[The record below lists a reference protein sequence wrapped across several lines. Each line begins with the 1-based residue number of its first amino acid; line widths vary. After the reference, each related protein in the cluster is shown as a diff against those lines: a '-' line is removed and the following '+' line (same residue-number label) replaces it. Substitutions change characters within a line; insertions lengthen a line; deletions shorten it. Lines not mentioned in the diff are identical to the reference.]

1 MAETANLA
9 QMNDQHR
16 VLEKQIIEEMARP
29 MADSLRISKLKREKL
44 RLKEEIALLNT
55 HSQEVA

>member
-9 QMNDQHR
+9 QLTDQHR
-16 VLEKQIIEEMARP
+16 VLEIQIIEEMARP
-29 MADSLRISKLKREKL
+29 MADSLKISKLKREKL
-44 RLKEEIALLNT
+44 RLKEEIALLNA

>member
-1 MAETANLA
+1 MVVTANLA
-9 QMNDQHR
+9 QMTDQHR

-29 MADSLRISKLKREKL
+29 MADSLKISKLKREKL

>member
-9 QMNDQHR
+9 QITDQHR

-44 RLKEEIALLNT
+44 RLKEVIALLNT
-55 HSQEVA
+55 HSREVA

>member
-1 MAETANLA
+1 MVKTANLA
-9 QMNDQHR
+9 QITDQHR
-16 VLEKQIIEEMARP
+16 MLEKQIIEEMARP

-44 RLKEEIALLNT
+44 RLKEEIALIIA

>member
-1 MAETANLA
+1 MVETANLA
-9 QMNDQHR
+9 QMTDQHR

-29 MADSLRISKLKREKL
+29 MADSLIISKLKREKL
-44 RLKEEIALLNT
+44 RLKEEIASLNT